1 MIKAIDRYL
10 LRQILPTI
18 AVILF
23 IAAIILLMERLMR
36 LLDIAVGN
44 GVSTLVVFQ
53 MLFYLIP
60 YYIGLALPIALF
72 LGVLLAFRKL
82 SSQSELDAIHS
93 CGIGMSRFIRSA
105 VLLALLMTGLN
116 LVLTGYV
123 QPYTR
128 YLFRAVMFNITS
140 GVIEQGIGEG
150 VFMNLPNGY
159 TLRVEQSRG
168 GGRELYGVFAH
179 KQEDDGHIITLT
191 AKRGELMTGRM
202 DGTVSLRLYEGN
214 RSEWNPET
222 QAAAT
227 LEFEVFDW
235 PLNLADLVRFRGRG
249 GDERELT
256 LLELMRGYRAN
267 VSAGRHGIVA
277 HVPPPPDTLP
287 PGTTPEAALPPDA
300 LPEDAVAPSAVAAE
314 FHGRVV
320 FSLSM
325 LLLPILAAP
334 LGIMTSRASRS
345 FGLVFGLLIL
355 VSYHKV
361 LEFTG
366 AYAASTGA
374 PAGLIL
380 WSAFGVFAVG
390 TIYLFRVTERQA
402 GTPPVLR
409 MEAHWVAF
417 IDRIIAVFRP
427 KRASSGAR

>member
-10 LRQILPTI
+10 LRQTLPTI

-44 GVSTLVVFQ
+44 GVSALVVFQ

-60 YYIGLALPIALF
+60 LYIGLALPMALF

-82 SSQSELDAIHS
+82 SAQSELDAIHS
-93 CGIGMSRFIRSA
+93 CGIGMGRFIRSA
-105 VLLALLMTGLN
+105 LILAAVMMGINIL
-116 LVLTGYV
+116 LTGYV

-128 YLFRAVMFNITS
+128 YLFNAVMFNITS

-150 VFMNLPNGY
+150 VFMSLPNGY
-159 TLRVEQSRG
+159 TLRVEQSRS

-179 KQEDDGHIITLT
+179 KQEDDGEVVTIT
-191 AKRGELMTGRM
+191 AKRGELKASALG
-202 DGTVSLRLYEGN
+202 GTVSLRLYEAETSKWDPQTKTAN
-214 RSEWNPET
+214 TLET
-222 QAAAT
+222 QV
-227 LEFEVFDW
+227 LDW

-249 GDERELT
+249 GDQRELT
-256 LLELMRGYRAN
+256 LMELLHGYRNNLRLNRQGN
-267 VSAGRHGIVA
+267 VAEINPSPNT
-277 HVPPPPDTLP
+277 PP
-287 PGTTPEAALPPDA
+287 E
-300 LPEDAVAPSAVAAE
+300 EVIAPSAVASE
-314 FHGRVV
+314 FHGRLV

-361 LEFTG
+361 LEFAG
-366 AYAASTGA
+366 AYAATTGA
-374 PAGLIL
+374 PAGLLL
-380 WSAFGVFAVG
+380 WTAFAAFSAA
-390 TIYLFRVTERQA
+390 TLYLFYRTETQA

-409 MEAHWVAF
+409 MEARWVAF
-417 IDRIIAVFRP
+417 TDRIVGIFRP
-427 KRASSGAR
+427 KRASA

>member
-10 LRQILPTI
+10 LRQIVPTI
-18 AVILF
+18 VLILF

-60 YYIGLALPIALF
+60 YYIGLALPMALF

-82 SSQSELDAIHS
+82 SAQSELDAVHS
-93 CGIGMSRFIRSA
+93 CGIGLSRFVRA
-105 VLLALLMTGLN
+105 ALILGAFMTGIN
-116 LVLTGYV
+116 LLLSGYI

-128 YLFRAVMFNITS
+128 YLFSAVMFNISS

-150 VFMNLPNGY
+150 TFTSLPNGY

-179 KQEDDGHIITLT
+179 KQEDNGDITTLT
-191 AKRGELMTGRM
+191 AKRGELMTDSL

-214 RSEWNPET
+214 RSVWDTNT
-222 QAAAT
+222 KAAST
-227 LEFEVFDW
+227 LQFDSYDW
-235 PLNLADLVRFRGRG
+235 TLNLSDLVRFRGRG
-249 GDERELT
+249 GDQRELT
-256 LLELMRGYRAN
+256 LLELLRGYRTNLA
-267 VSAGRHGIVA
+267 AGRSAVTVA
-277 HVPPPPDTLP
+277 EANPAADTP
-287 PGTTPEAALPPDA
+287 AE
-300 LPEDAVAPSAVAAE
+300 EVVAPAAVAAE
-314 FHGRVV
+314 FHFRLV

-345 FGLVFGLLIL
+345 FGLIFGLLIL

-361 LEFTG
+361 LEFTA
-366 AYAASTGA
+366 AYAAATGA
-374 PAGLIL
+374 PAGIML
-380 WSAFGVFAVG
+380 WSVFAFF
-390 TIYLFRVTERQA
+390 TAATLYLFFLTERKA
-402 GTPPVLR
+402 GTPPVLL
-409 MEAHWVAF
+409 MEARWVSLT
-417 IDRIIAVFRP
+417 DRIARLFRP
-427 KRASSGAR
+427 KRAAAGTR

>member
-10 LRQILPTI
+10 LRQILPII

-23 IAAIILLMERLMR
+23 IAAVILLMERLMR

-93 CGIGMSRFIRSA
+93 CGIGMTRFIRSA
-105 VLLALLMTGLN
+105 LVLALVMMVVN
-116 LVLTGYV
+116 LFLVGYA

-150 VFMNLPNGY
+150 VFMTLPNGY

-179 KQEDDGHIITLT
+179 KQEDSGHIVTFT
-191 AKRGELMTGRM
+191 AKRGELLTGKM

-222 QAAAT
+222 KAAAT
-227 LEFEVFDW
+227 LEFDRYDW

-256 LLELMRGYRAN
+256 LLELLRGYRLN
-267 VSAGRHGIVA
+267 IIEGRQGTTAEVN
-277 HVPPPPDTLP
+277 PPPQAP
-287 PGTTPEAALPPDA
+287 PEEVVAPA
-300 LPEDAVAPSAVAAE
+300 AVASE
-314 FHGRVV
+314 FHGRLV

-325 LLLPILAAP
+325 LLLPVLAAP

-345 FGLVFGLLIL
+345 FGLILGLLIL

-374 PAGLIL
+374 PAGPML
-380 WSAFGVFAVG
+380 WTAFGVFTVG
-390 TIYLFRVTERQA
+390 TLYLFYVTERKA
-402 GTPPVLR
+402 GTPPVLV
-409 MEAHWVAF
+409 MEARWVAF
-417 IDRIIAVFRP
+417 LDRIVGIFRP
-427 KRASSGAR
+427 KKAPHDKPVRAS

>member
-10 LRQILPTI
+10 LRQIVPTI

-23 IAAIILLMERLMR
+23 IAAVILMMERLMR
-36 LLDIAVGN
+36 LLDVAVGN

-60 YYIGLALPIALF
+60 YYIGLALPMALF

-82 SSQSELDAIHS
+82 SAQSELDAIHS

-105 VLLALLMTGLN
+105 LVLAFVMMSVN
-116 LVLTGYV
+116 LFLTGYA

-150 VFMNLPNGY
+150 VFMSLPNGY
-159 TLRVEQSRG
+159 TLRVEQSRS

-179 KQEDDGHIITLT
+179 RQEEDGHIVTLT
-191 AKRGELMTGRM
+191 AKRGELLTRAM
-202 DGTVSLRLYEGN
+202 DGTVALRLYEGN
-214 RSEWNPET
+214 RSEWDPMT
-222 QAAAT
+222 KAAST
-227 LEFEVFDW
+227 LEFDVFDW
-235 PLNLADLVRFRGRG
+235 PMNLADLVRFRGRG

-256 LLELMRGYRAN
+256 LLELMRGYRLN
-267 VSAGRHGIVA
+267 MMAGRTGNIA
-277 HVPPPPDTLP
+277 DANPAPDKPP
-287 PGTTPEAALPPDA
+287 E
-300 LPEDAVAPSAVAAE
+300 EVIAPSAVAAE
-314 FHGRVV
+314 FHGRLV

-334 LGIMTSRASRS
+334 LGIMTTRASRS

-374 PAGLIL
+374 PSGIIL
-380 WSAFGVFAVG
+380 WSVFALF
-390 TIYLFRVTERQA
+390 TAATFYLFYRTETQA

-417 IDRIIAVFRP
+417 TDRIVSVFRP
-427 KRASSGAR
+427 KRAASDAR